1 MFLLAVPFAVRE
13 VVDVMVNP
21 ELGWEIQSYVGAGE
35 CTEEL
40 LFEIVSGGANSV
52 DKNLRPVEG
61 RAGIVLIV
69 LSKHN
74 LFMGLVLRQ
83 WR

>member
-1 MFLLAVPFAVRE
+1 MGNTVVRRSRG
-13 VVDVMVNP
+13 VH
-21 ELGWEIQSYVGAGE
+21 GGAGE